1 VITKF
6 NENDLI
12 SFEERIAEAFN
23 SGLIRAPVH
32 LYSGNESAILGVF
45 QDIREEDWVMCSW
58 RSHYQCLL
66 KGVPEEL
73 LFEEILSGRSISLCF
88 PKHRIFSSAIVGGT
102 LPIAT
107 GLAISIKKKGGSNR
121 VHCFIGDMTAESG
134 IAYECIKY
142 STNFDLPIRFIVE
155 DNKKSVCSD
164 TFESWGMEHSSFS
177 YPSNKKVV
185 YYEYELKYPHA
196 GAGKRVQ
203 F

>member
-1 VITKF
+1 MITKF

-32 LYSGNESAILGVF
+32 LYSGNESEILGVF

-134 IAYECIKY
+134 IAYECEEHNGHHVVAENY
-142 STNFDLPIRFIVE
+142 IVE
-155 DNKKSVCSD
+155 I
-164 TFESWGMEHSSFS
+164 F
-177 YPSNKKVV
+177 
-185 YYEYELKYPHA
+185 A
-196 GAGKRVQ
+196 
-203 F
+203 